1 MANELE
7 KRKEEALSTSEQ
19 APRRE
24 VTPSVAL
31 RESED
36 GYVMRIGLPG
46 VEETDLQLTVEGS
59 SLALEADTRY
69 ETPEGY
75 ELIREEC
82 PPVRYKALYEIPD
95 LVQADAVKAR
105 LKDGVL
111 TVELPKRE
119 EVKPRKIAV
128 KAG

>member
-1 MANELE
+1 MTKELE
-7 KRKEEALSTSEQ
+7 KQKQKPVSASGQ

-24 VTPSVAL
+24 VSPSATL

-46 VEETDLQLTVEGS
+46 VEDSDLQLTVEGS
-59 SLALEADTRY
+59 TLALEADTRY
-69 ETPEGY
+69 ETPEGFQ
-75 ELIREEC
+75 LIREEC
-82 PPVRYKALYEIPD
+82 PPVCYKAVYEIPD
-95 LVQADAVKAR
+95 LVQAEAVKAQ

-111 TVELPKRE
+111 IVELPKRE